1 MENSPRSFQF
11 CVAVVLL
18 VVGVQTS
25 LCQGQQSNT
34 STGNP
39 VQSAGANSGTYY
51 IEDEILAYKSL
62 QLNSQS
68 IAGSL
73 QTELSGT
80 GVVVLPSASTVLPA
94 FQLWRS
100 NMLISKAYIQQ
111 ADNILISAN
120 KVDANGKQVR
130 DKDGN
135 PVPAGPCPANPI
147 RSLTAST
154 SFGGVATGI
163 TTGVGVIQ
171 SILSL
176 FTSNQSAAGFQG
188 TVQDQ
193 ALMIAVSQ
201 EIRTNNNGKNLTV
214 LVPDVFTPWNIDLGE
229 DSPDSKYFIG
239 RLSQLVTRLS
249 NLQDYYVCNQ
259 LVAAAGQQLVQGEQ
273 TLDADLTKL
282 ATTTV
287 KDADYTTIRSDI
299 GNQESQIQ
307 ILRPKIGLDV
317 TKPPVTIWKDSLDT
331 AIQALPSSAPTS
343 GPPLPLGTLKTILIN
358 EAAVIATENP
368 KLVMATSASSKAQS
382 ILTGIG
388 GYLSALTG
396 GAVTFSTP
404 TTPSAQAATPSTTS
418 TTPNS
423 STTPSSPGGAQTQ
436 GGSPQGASPQGG
448 PTQATASQS
457 SSAPP
462 IVTILQADGLAR
474 KMKVEPDSNANWGF
488 NGWKVLWVKALES
501 GSTTDMRSNIWGEK
515 VRFAGGAVSGY
526 ALFQID
532 GTLVCSGNAAAYGG
546 EIEPKQFLD
555 PKNLKVQTMI
565 VLNSDCKQKAP
576 DPAK

>member
-1 MENSPRSFQF
+1 MDNSARLVQF

-18 VVGVQTS
+18 VVGFQTS

-80 GVVVLPSASTVLPA
+80 GVVIVPSASTVLPA

-111 ADNILISAN
+111 ADNILTSAN

-154 SFGGVATGI
+154 SFGGIATGI

-201 EIRTNNNGKNLTV
+201 EIRTNNNGKSLAV
-214 LVPDVFTPWNIDLGE
+214 LVPDVFTSWNIDLGE
-229 DSPDSKYFIG
+229 DSPDSKYFVG
-239 RLSQLVTRLS
+239 RLNQLVTRLS

-259 LVAAAGQQLVQGEQ
+259 LVAAAGQQLIQDEQ
-273 TLDADLTKL
+273 ALDADLTKL

-287 KDADYTTIRSDI
+287 KDADYATIRVDI

-307 ILRPKIGLDV
+307 ILRSKIGLDV

-331 AIQALPSSAPTS
+331 AIQALPSTPPAS
-343 GPPLPLGTLKTILIN
+343 GPPLSLGTLKNILTN
-358 EAAVIATENP
+358 EAAVIAMENP
-368 KLVMATSASSKAQS
+368 KLVIATSASSKAQS

-396 GAVTFSTP
+396 GAVNLSTP
-404 TTPSAQAATPSTTS
+404 TTPSAPAATPSTTS
-418 TTPNS
+418 TAPNS
-423 STTPSSPGGAQTQ
+423 GTTPSSPSGAQTQ
-436 GGSPQGASPQGG
+436 AGSPQGG

-474 KMKVEPDSNANWGF
+474 RMKVEPDSNANWGF

-532 GTLVCSGNAAAYGG
+532 GTLVCSGNAGAYGG
-546 EIEPKQFLD
+546 EIEPKSFVD
-555 PKNLKVQTMI
+555 PKNLKVATMI
-565 VLNSDCKQKAP
+565 VLNSDCKSRAS
-576 DPAK
+576 DLAK